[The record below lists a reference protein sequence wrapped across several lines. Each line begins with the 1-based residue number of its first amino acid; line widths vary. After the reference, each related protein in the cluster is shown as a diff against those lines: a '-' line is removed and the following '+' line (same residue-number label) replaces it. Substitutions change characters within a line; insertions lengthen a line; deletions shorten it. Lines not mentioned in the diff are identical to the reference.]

1 MERNQRVKL
10 KIDIL
15 TIFPE
20 FFDGP
25 LKTSIINRAQTQKWV
40 EINLHNIRDFT
51 HNKHHTVDD
60 TPYGGGPGMVI
71 KPEPVFEA
79 VESLKPGL
87 VILLTPQG
95 KVFNQEIAKK
105 LSTYPHLIFICG
117 HYEGVD
123 ERIVCEL
130 VDLEI
135 SIGDYILT
143 GGEIPCL
150 VVVDAIVR
158 LIPGVLGNI
167 ESLNSDSFVNQL
179 LAHPQYTRPQNFR
192 GLTVPEI
199 LLSGN
204 HQQIKLWRKKQAIT
218 RTLTK
223 RPDLLEKASL
233 SKEDKRL
240 LQEIIHEMKKQECSE
255 GYR

>member
-1 MERNQRVKL
+1 L

-15 TIFPE
+15 TLFPE
-20 FFDGP
+20 FFDAP
-25 LKTSIINRAQTQKWV
+25 LKTSIINRAQTRRLV
-40 EINLHNIRDFT
+40 EINIHNLRDFT
-51 HNKHHTVDD
+51 HDKHHTVDD

-79 VESLKPGL
+79 VESLAPGL

-95 KVFNQEIAKK
+95 KVLNQQIAKS
-105 LSTYPHLIFICG
+105 LSTQTHLIFICG

-123 ERIVCEL
+123 ERIVSEL

-150 VVVDAIVR
+150 VVLDTIIR
-158 LIPGVLGNI
+158 LIPGVLGNPD
-167 ESLNSDSFVNQL
+167 SLNSDSFANQL

-192 GLTVPEI
+192 GLTVPKV

-204 HQQIKLWRKKQAIT
+204 HEQIRLWRKKQAIA
-218 RTLTK
+218 RTLSK
-223 RPDLLEKASL
+223 RPDLLQKATLSL
-233 SKEDKRL
+233 EDRKL
-240 LQEIIHEMKKQECSE
+240 LQEIMETRKQEDKF
-255 GYR
+255 

>member
-1 MERNQRVKL
+1 M

-15 TIFPE
+15 TLFPE
-20 FFDGP
+20 FFESP
-25 LKTSIINRAQTQKWV
+25 LKTSILNRAQIQRLV
-40 EINLHNIRDFT
+40 EIKIHNIRDYAY
-51 HNKHHTVDD
+51 NKHHSVDD

-79 VESLKPGL
+79 VESLAPGL

-95 KVFNQEIAKK
+95 KVFHQERAKS
-105 LSTYPHLIFICG
+105 LSTQDHLIFICG

-123 ERIVCEL
+123 ERIIEEL

-150 VVVDAIVR
+150 VIVDAIVR
-158 LIPGVLGNI
+158 LIPGVLGNRA
-167 ESLNSDSFVNQL
+167 SLNSDSFVNQI
-179 LAHPQYTRPQNFR
+179 LAHPQYTRPERFR
-192 GLTVPEI
+192 GLTVPKI

-204 HQQIKLWRKKQAIT
+204 HEKIRLWRKREAIAK
-218 RTLTK
+218 TLAR
-223 RPDLLEKASL
+223 RPDLLEKTTL
-233 SKEDKRL
+233 SPEDKKL
-240 LQEIIHEMKKQECSE
+240 LEEIKVSIPSYQPKSE
-255 GYR
+255 D

>member
-1 MERNQRVKL
+1 L

-15 TIFPE
+15 TLFPE

-25 LKTSIINRAQTQKWV
+25 LKTSIINRAQTKQLVQIK
-40 EINLHNIRDFT
+40 LHNIRDFT

-79 VESLKPGL
+79 VESLEPGL

-95 KVFNQEIAKK
+95 KIFNQEVAKN
-105 LSTYPHLIFICG
+105 LSREAHLIFICG

-123 ERIVCEL
+123 ERIVSEL

-143 GGEIPCL
+143 GGELACL
-150 VVVDAIVR
+150 VVIDTIVR
-158 LIPGVLGNI
+158 LIPGVLGNL
-167 ESLNSDSFVNQL
+167 ESLKSDSFANHI
-179 LAHPQYTRPQNFR
+179 LAHPQYTRPQKFR
-192 GLTVPEI
+192 EWSVPEV

-204 HQQIKLWRKKQAIT
+204 HEKIRLWRKEKAIEK
-218 RTLTK
+218 TLSK
-223 RPDLLEKASL
+223 RPDLLKEINL
-233 SKEDKRL
+233 SKEEKKL
-240 LQEIIHEMKKQECSE
+240 LQQVIEKRKQNREKS
-255 GYR
+255 GWFTFV